1 LEQQIFFLLNYGQGY
16 TAEDVRNMPVYTR
29 HWHVNELSK
38 KLKREAEA
46 REDALRKR

>member
-1 LEQQIFFLLNYGQGY
+1 
-16 TAEDVRNMPVYTR
+16 MPIYTR

-46 REDALRKR
+46 RDEAMRKMR